1 MFTVVAVDTRLEP
14 LLKDYLPLYET
25 AREEQIRMIHWNR
38 QGDSVANALPQL
50 EEQVQEQNE
59 WRILLVG
66 DEDAV
71 RTRNPFDTDR
81 SMQALDYVRCAQM
94 LGHIPPQVTFHEEEG
109 HVISRIDAPDQHERE
124 ERRFTDPDQIL
135 LLAVTQE
142 RQDIKKMRSIRNE
155 DAVDPEFWDRCD
167 YPANC
172 RFLKMNLLRNHNIV
186 TPNARMELAMGIHT
200 LAFNE
205 IPSSDLQAY
214 ELYNLII
221 ELNEENEFA
230 GFSEYYSRL
239 QAIELRLQRTREF
252 LDRVREKNAAQEMP
266 KIRNEIDVEVY
277 NEQPGSLTV
286 SKKGFTLVKDR
297 PKLDE
302 RLWKERREEVD
313 ENLEKYL
320 KQPRRALKQAARE
333 ARRKGIFDAG
343 ADQNGRSVYLD
354 EFQLEDIHEKVD
366 QLELEMAQCEA
377 ADILRQDAFR
387 EEQDEAQQEVRRIMR
402 RRSGLGTTVL
412 TIVVALIFYAL
423 GFVPFV
429 MTASR
434 MQLLSESLIVSG
446 ALILIV
452 AIAALGALIYNRH
465 LLMAAIANFNAL
477 MRDIVKRVQDSSRQY
492 SSYLTALSSFM
503 KGKSLLYQ
511 LMHGDESLDEN
522 EKLLRM
528 HVHRLKECQRQ
539 LEEWCR
545 PLDRAPSRIYSQDSV
560 RGFDYMRE
568 DPKTSLYYVY
578 QRGEQT
584 YPVHLNEDAEY
595 LRSPFSFIDQM
606 IIRKEAES

>member
-1 MFTVVAVDTRLEP
+1 MFTVVAVDAKLEP

-25 AREEQIRMIHWNR
+25 AREEQIRMIRWNR
-38 QGDSVANALPQL
+38 QGGSVQTALPQL

-66 DEDAV
+66 DEDV
-71 RTRNPFDTDR
+71 IRTRNPFDIAR
-81 SMQALDYVRCAQM
+81 SDQAADYARCAQM
-94 LGHIPPQVTFHEEEG
+94 LGHIPPWITFHEEEG
-109 HVISRIDAPDQHERE
+109 GLSSQIDMPQEQERE
-124 ERRFTDPDQIL
+124 ERRFTDPDQIF

-155 DAVDPEFWDRCD
+155 DAVDPEFWNRCN

-172 RFLKMNLLRNHNIV
+172 RFLKMNLLRMHNIV
-186 TPNARMELAMGIHT
+186 TPGARMELAMGIHT

-221 ELNEENEFA
+221 ELNEEAEYA

-239 QAIELRLQRTREF
+239 QAVELRLQRAREF
-252 LDRVREKNAAQEMP
+252 INRVREKNAAQEKP
-266 KIRNEIDVEVY
+266 KIHNSIDVEVY
-277 NEQPGSLTV
+277 QDQPGSLTV

-302 RLWKERREEVD
+302 QLWKQRRDEVD
-313 ENLEKYL
+313 KQLKSYL
-320 KQPRRALKQAARE
+320 KQPRRALKKAARE
-333 ARRKGIFDAG
+333 ARRKGVFETEK
-343 ADQNGRSVYLD
+343 NGHSVYLD
-354 EFQLEDIHEKVD
+354 EFQLEELHEDVD
-366 QLELEMAQCEA
+366 RLELEMAQCETT
-377 ADILRQDAFR
+377 DILNAEAFR
-387 EEQDEAQQEVRRIMR
+387 EEQDEAQREVRRIMR
-402 RRSGLGTTVL
+402 RRSGFALTLGTVL
-412 TIVVALIFYAL
+412 FALFLYAL
-423 GFVPFV
+423 GLVPFV
-429 MTASR
+429 MAASR
-434 MQLLSESLIVSG
+434 LHLLPESLMVSG
-446 ALILIV
+446 VLILTV
-452 AIAALGALIYNRH
+452 AVAALLALIYNRH
-465 LLMAAIANFNAL
+465 LLMVAIGKFNEV
-477 MRDIVKRVQDSSRQY
+477 MRSIVKRVQDSSRQY
-492 SSYLTALSSFM
+492 AEYLSALSSFM

-545 PLDRAPSRIYSQDSV
+545 PLDRALSRQYSQDSV
-560 RGFDYMRE
+560 RGFDYMKE

-578 QRGEQT
+578 QHGEQT

-595 LRSPFSFIDQM
+595 LSSPFSFIKQM

>member
-1 MFTVVAVDTRLEP
+1 
-14 LLKDYLPLYET
+14 
-25 AREEQIRMIHWNR
+25 
-38 QGDSVANALPQL
+38 
-50 EEQVQEQNE
+50 
-59 WRILLVG
+59 
-66 DEDAV
+66 
-71 RTRNPFDTDR
+71 
-81 SMQALDYVRCAQM
+81 
-94 LGHIPPQVTFHEEEG
+94 
-109 HVISRIDAPDQHERE
+109 
-124 ERRFTDPDQIL
+124 
-135 LLAVTQE
+135 
-142 RQDIKKMRSIRNE
+142 
-155 DAVDPEFWDRCD
+155 
-167 YPANC
+167 
-172 RFLKMNLLRNHNIV
+172 
-186 TPNARMELAMGIHT
+186 
-200 LAFNE
+200 
-205 IPSSDLQAY
+205 
-214 ELYNLII
+214 
-221 ELNEENEFA
+221 
-230 GFSEYYSRL
+230 
-239 QAIELRLQRTREF
+239 
-252 LDRVREKNAAQEMP
+252 
-266 KIRNEIDVEVY
+266 
-277 NEQPGSLTV
+277 
-286 SKKGFTLVKDR
+286 
-297 PKLDE
+297 
-302 RLWKERREEVD
+302 
-313 ENLEKYL
+313 
-320 KQPRRALKQAARE
+320 
-333 ARRKGIFDAG
+333 
-343 ADQNGRSVYLD
+343 
-354 EFQLEDIHEKVD
+354 
-366 QLELEMAQCEA
+366 
-377 ADILRQDAFR
+377 
-387 EEQDEAQQEVRRIMR
+387 MR

-545 PLDRAPSRIYSQDSV
+545 PLDRALSRQYSQDSV
-560 RGFDYMRE
+560 RGFDYMKE

-578 QRGEQT
+578 QHGEQT

-595 LRSPFSFIDQM
+595 LSSPFSFIDQM

>member
-1 MFTVVAVDTRLEP
+1 
-14 LLKDYLPLYET
+14 
-25 AREEQIRMIHWNR
+25 
-38 QGDSVANALPQL
+38 
-50 EEQVQEQNE
+50 
-59 WRILLVG
+59 
-66 DEDAV
+66 
-71 RTRNPFDTDR
+71 
-81 SMQALDYVRCAQM
+81 
-94 LGHIPPQVTFHEEEG
+94 
-109 HVISRIDAPDQHERE
+109 
-124 ERRFTDPDQIL
+124 
-135 LLAVTQE
+135 
-142 RQDIKKMRSIRNE
+142 
-155 DAVDPEFWDRCD
+155 
-167 YPANC
+167 
-172 RFLKMNLLRNHNIV
+172 MNLLRNHNIV

-545 PLDRAPSRIYSQDSV
+545 PLDRALSRQYSQDSV